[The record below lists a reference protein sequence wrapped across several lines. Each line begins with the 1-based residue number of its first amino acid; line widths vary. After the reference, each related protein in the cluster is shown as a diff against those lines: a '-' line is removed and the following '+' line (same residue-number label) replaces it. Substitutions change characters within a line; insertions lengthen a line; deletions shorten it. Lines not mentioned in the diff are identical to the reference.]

1 MPNYAAAAI
10 IAALVVYLLV
20 IGKALL
26 LPLVLAIFVWYLI
39 NALAAQFGHI
49 RLRGGT
55 LPPWGR
61 YGAAILLLLAVVWFV
76 VNLVA
81 GSIGQVG
88 QAAPVYEQNLRQ
100 LLEKIAAMLGLQE
113 LPSLQAIFEGMNLS
127 DVIRRLVAAV
137 TGIAGNT
144 GAMLIYVTFLLLEQG
159 SFRRKIAALFPEP
172 EREALVHRILQ
183 RIGEEIQTYIW
194 LKTLTSLLT
203 GFLSY
208 LVMKI
213 IGIDF
218 AEFWALLIFALNY
231 IPYIGALLGVV
242 FPALIALVQFESAA
256 PFVAVTGLLA
266 LIQFLIGNVLEPRL
280 LGKGLNISP
289 LIMLLALAFWGSI
302 WGVTGM
308 FLAVPIMVVVMI
320 GCSNFERTR
329 PVAILLSEN
338 GQLRG

>member
-1 MPNYAAAAI
+1 MPHYAAAAI
-10 IAALVVYLLV
+10 VTALAVYLLV

-26 LPLVLAIFVWYLI
+26 LPLVLAVFVWYLI
-39 NALAAQFGHI
+39 NALAARFGHI

-55 LPPWGR
+55 LPVWGR
-61 YGAAILLLLAVVWFV
+61 YGVAILLLLAMVWFV

-81 GSIGQVG
+81 GSIGQVA

-113 LPSLQAIFEGMNLS
+113 LPSLQVIFEGLNLS
-127 DVIRRLVAAV
+127 DVIRRLAAAV

-172 EREALVHRILQ
+172 EREALVHRIL
-183 RIGEEIQTYIW
+183 RSIGEEIQTYIW

-242 FPALIALVQFESAA
+242 FPALIALVQFESVT
-256 PFVAVTGLLA
+256 PFVATTGLLA
-266 LIQFLIGNVLEPRL
+266 LTQFLIGNVLEPRL

-289 LIMLLALAFWGSI
+289 LVMLLALAFWGSI
-302 WGVTGM
+302 WGVAGM

-320 GCSNFERTR
+320 ICSNFERAR
-329 PVAILLSEN
+329 PIAILLSAN
-338 GQLRG
+338 GQLRS